1 MGRTNPTHR
10 DALRAT
16 ESRWADYRRALRRRD
31 REHFDAL
38 FEHAR
43 EHADAGGYRNHPE
56 PVVAVLVAAALEH
69 ERRLAELAERTTVP
83 AGSDDR
89 AAGDR
94 DGRGR

>member
-43 EHADAGGYRNHPE
+43 AYADAGGYRNHPE
-56 PVVAVLVAAALEH
+56 PMLAVLVAAALEH
-69 ERRLAELAERTTVP
+69 ERRLAALETAASGTGTEVGTNAEP
-83 AGSDDR
+83 E
-89 AAGDR
+89 
-94 DGRGR
+94 DG

>member
-43 EHADAGGYRNHPE
+43 AHADAGGYRNHPE
-56 PVVAVLVAAALEH
+56 PMLAVLVAAALEH
-69 ERRLAELAERTTVP
+69 ERRLAALETAASGTGTEVGTNAEP
-83 AGSDDR
+83 E
-89 AAGDR
+89 
-94 DGRGR
+94 DG

>member
-16 ESRWADYRRALRRRD
+16 ESQWVDYRRALRRRD

-43 EHADAGGYRNHPE
+43 AHADAGGYRNHPE
-56 PVVAVLVAAALEH
+56 PMVAVLVAAVLEH
-69 ERRLAELAERTTVP
+69 ERRLAALEQEPPETATDTGMESR
-83 AGSDDR
+83 
-89 AAGDR
+89 
-94 DGRGR
+94 